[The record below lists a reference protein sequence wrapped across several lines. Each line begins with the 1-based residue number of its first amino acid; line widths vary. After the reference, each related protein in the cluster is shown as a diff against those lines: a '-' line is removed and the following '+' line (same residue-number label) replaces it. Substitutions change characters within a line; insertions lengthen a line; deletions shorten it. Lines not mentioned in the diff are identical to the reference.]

1 MLLAQYLK
9 MRADAEFGHTYI
21 ASGVVHCVIAG
32 SGALTVAEET
42 IHWAQDDVVLAPGN
56 VDIAYRYSGG
66 AGRYGIM
73 EAEPGIEPRYTALQ
87 AGA

>member
-1 MLLAQYLK
+1 M
-9 MRADAEFGHTYI
+9 
-21 ASGVVHCVIAG
+21 VHCVIAG
-32 SGALTVAEET
+32 SGTLTVGEENYT
-42 IHWAQDDVVLAPGN
+42 LGAKDDVVLAPGN

-87 AGA
+87 AAA